1 MRDGWKEISLGEIVE
16 LGKGGSWGQDDQS
29 DGLIQAV
36 CLRGTDL
43 AELIYKRIPD
53 APVRWIK
60 ESELRKSECSKDMV
74 LIETSGSK
82 CGRSIVLT
90 EEILAKFDLPVIYS
104 NFCRTLTIETKIVTR
119 EFIEIW
125 FSYNYANGLI
135 PSYRATSAM
144 PNLDVKALLRVEHIR
159 VPPLSEQKRIVDL
172 ISSVDSYIEALQ
184 QDLES
189 AKRSRN
195 AVLHELLTAG
205 GNDWLSGIVG
215 DISDLRYGF
224 TESANWD
231 PIGPKFL
238 RITDIQDGSVDWD
251 SVPYCQISDSE
262 KVAQLLEDG
271 DLVFAR
277 TGATTGK
284 SFLVTNPP
292 VSVCASYLIRLRP
305 NQSKVNPH
313 YLSIFFQSEDYW
325 SQVMA
330 GTSGSAQG
338 GVNASKLS
346 KLKIDIPPLSTQ
358 IEISEIIQE
367 MDNYTFGIQKAIHK
381 SQDLRSGLLNE
392 LLSGEHEIPT
402 SYDKVIGAA

>member
-1 MRDGWKEISLGEIVE
+1 MRDGWVE
-16 LGKGGSWGQDDQS
+16 YKFKDVATAVKGKLPKSKNE
-29 DGLIQAV
+29 DGLGIPYLTASFLRSGKPDYWIENLEGVVTAEDSDCLILWDGAGAGDLFSAHHGVVSSTMAV
-36 CLRGTDL
+36 VTTQNSKILREFLTLFISSKAEYIKETCRGTTVPHVS
-43 AELIYKRIPD
+43 PD
-53 APVRWIK
+53 AIAN
-60 ESELRKSECSKDMV
+60 M
-74 LIETSGSK
+74 
-82 CGRSIVLT
+82 
-90 EEILAKFDLPVIYS
+90 DL
-104 NFCRTLTIETKIVTR
+104 KI
-119 EFIEIW
+119 
-125 FSYNYANGLI
+125 
-135 PSYRATSAM
+135 
-144 PNLDVKALLRVEHIR
+144 
-159 VPPLSEQKRIVDL
+159 PPLPEQKRIVDL
-172 ISSVDSYIEALQ
+172 ISSVDSYIDALQ
-184 QDLES
+184 QQLES

-205 GNDWLSGIVG
+205 GADWVSGIVG

-238 RITDIQDGSVDWD
+238 RITDIQEGSVDWE
-251 SVPYCQISDSE
+251 SVPYCYISDSE
-262 KVAQLLEDG
+262 KEAQLLKDG

-338 GVNASKLS
+338 GVNASKLG

-358 IEISEIIQE
+358 AEISEIIQE
-367 MDNYTFGIQKAIHK
+367 MDTYTFGLQKAIRM
-381 SQDLRSGLLNE
+381 SQNLRSGLLSD
-392 LLSGEHEIPT
+392 LLSGDHEIPA

>member
-1 MRDGWKEISLGEIVE
+1 MRDGWIETTLGDVAEWWSGGTPKAREPKYYENGTIPWAVIADMNKGIINSTNSYITEDALDLIGGRLAPVGSVLISMYASVGKSAIANIPLATNQAIAWSIPNKKKIIPFYLYLVSQQLEKEIS
-16 LGKGGSWGQDDQS
+16 
-29 DGLIQAV
+29 
-36 CLRGTDL
+36 DL
-43 AELIYKRIPD
+43 ARGATQRNINRQML
-53 APVRWIK
+53 
-60 ESELRKSECSKDMV
+60 
-74 LIETSGSK
+74 
-82 CGRSIVLT
+82 
-90 EEILAKFDLPVIYS
+90 
-104 NFCRTLTIETKIVTR
+104 R
-119 EFIEIW
+119 EFT
-125 FSYNYANGLI
+125 FQL
-135 PSYRATSAM
+135 
-144 PNLDVKALLRVEHIR
+144 
-159 VPPLSEQKRIVDL
+159 PPLPEQKRIVDL
-172 ISSVDSYIEALQ
+172 ISSVDSYIDALQ
-184 QDLES
+184 QQLES

-205 GNDWLSGIVG
+205 GDDWVSGIVG

-238 RITDIQDGSVDWD
+238 RITDIQDGSVDWE
-251 SVPYCQISDSE
+251 SVPYCYISDSE
-262 KVAQLLEDG
+262 KETQLLEDG

-346 KLKIDIPPLSTQ
+346 KLKIDLPPLSTQ
-358 IEISEIIQE
+358 TEISEIIQE
-367 MDNYTFGIQKAIHK
+367 MDTYAFGLQKAIRK
-381 SQDLRSGLLNE
+381 SQDLRSGLVNE
-392 LLSGEHEIPT
+392 LLSGEHEIPS
-402 SYDKVIGAA
+402 SYDKVMGAA

>member
-1 MRDGWKEISLGEIVE
+1 MPDGWVELSLGELTENTRPICYGVLKPGPQIEGGVPLVKITDMDKRILGPDGMQQISNE
-16 LGKGGSWGQDDQS
+16 LDNEFRRSR
-29 DGLIQAV
+29 
-36 CLRGTDL
+36 LRGGEVLLSIQGTVGRVAIAASTLEGANISRTIAVID
-43 AELIYKRIPD
+43 PD
-53 APVRWIK
+53 DRLHNFYLMYILEKIATQGDFD
-60 ESELRKSECSKDMV
+60 SA
-74 LIETSGSK
+74 GS
-82 CGRSIVLT
+82 
-90 EEILAKFDLPVIYS
+90 
-104 NFCRTLTIETKIVTR
+104 TR
-119 EFIEIW
+119 ESLNI
-125 FSYNYANGLI
+125 S
-135 PSYRATSAM
+135 T
-144 PNLDVKALLRVEHIR
+144 IR
-159 VPPLSEQKRIVDL
+159 DMKVLCPPLPEQKRIVDL

-184 QDLES
+184 QQLDS

-205 GNDWLSGIVG
+205 SADWVSGIVG

-262 KVAQLLEDG
+262 KEAQLLEDG

-346 KLKIDIPPLSTQ
+346 KLKIDIPPLSIQ

-367 MDNYTFGIQKAIHK
+367 MDNYTFGLQKAIRK

-392 LLSGEHEIPT
+392 LLSGEHEIPST
-402 SYDKVIGAA
+402 YDKVIGAA